1 MYLTQALAFALS
13 LTPAAALTKGFN
25 YGSTHGDGSFKSQ
38 DDFTQEFK
46 TAKGLI
52 GANDFNSA
60 RLYTMIVS
68 ELSPVFI

>member
-1 MYLTQALAFALS
+1 MQLTHALAFALS
-13 LTPAAALTKGFN
+13 LSPAAAVTKGFN

-38 DDFTQEFK
+38 QDYVNEFK

-68 ELSPVFI
+68 ISRLF